1 MGRWHGRNLPKTR
14 QYYDGHISAPT
25 GAPDL
30 SRTNGRRST
39 SMQLKIG
46 FINSQREL
54 AIDLDKNEVKQAELV
69 EELQNFL
76 TDGTATT
83 TVVEDARGTKTV
95 LLREQIAYIQVG
107 AEKPRSVGFI

>member
-1 MGRWHGRNLPKTR
+1 
-14 QYYDGHISAPT
+14 
-25 GAPDL
+25 
-30 SRTNGRRST
+30 
-39 SMQLKIG
+39 MQLKIG

-76 TDGTATT
+76 TDGTDTT